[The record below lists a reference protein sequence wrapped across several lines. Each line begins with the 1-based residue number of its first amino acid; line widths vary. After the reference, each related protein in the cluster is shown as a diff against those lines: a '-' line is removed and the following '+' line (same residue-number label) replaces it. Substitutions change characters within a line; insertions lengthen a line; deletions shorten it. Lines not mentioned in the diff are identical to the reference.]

1 MGVHKCPMRQTVWSS
16 EKLISYVLWGHY
28 WLFRAFGPIS
38 VLSHHNIHHV
48 QIRSLSESALAYTF
62 FISV

>member
-1 MGVHKCPMRQTVWSS
+1 MSDEADSLVL

-38 VLSHHNIHHV
+38 VLSHGNIHHV
-48 QIRSLSESALAYTF
+48 QISSLSESALAYTF